1 MATPQS
7 IPTGVPVLL
16 ETVSGV
22 GAGTTFSFQCDPA
35 ATDFSAIFQA
45 KSGTT
50 ISADL
55 QISLDGGTTW
65 TNYVATL
72 ITAAGAKA
80 ENASGVT
87 PLVGGALYRFNY
99 TTLTGTWVILVCS
112 N

>member
-1 MATPQS
+1 MAFITQ
-7 IPTGVPVLL
+7 GAAQVL

-22 GAGTTFSFQCDPA
+22 SAGVTFSFEARPA
-35 ATDFSAIFQA
+35 RGDWSAVFQA

-65 TNYVATL
+65 TNYAAGFFA
-72 ITAAGAKA
+72 AAGAKA
-80 ENASGVT
+80 LAAASTT
-87 PLVGGALYRFNY
+87 PPLAGALYRLNY
-99 TTLTGTWVILVCS
+99 TTLTGTWTILVTS

>member
-1 MATPQS
+1 MPS
-7 IPTGVPVLL
+7 INAGDAVVL
-16 ETVSGV
+16 ETVSAT
-22 GAGTTFSFQCDPA
+22 GAGVTFSFPA
-35 ATDFSAIFQA
+35 HWGAGDWSVVFQA

-55 QISLDGGTTW
+55 QISLDGGTTF

-80 ENASGVT
+80 FAASSTT
-87 PLVGGALYRFNY
+87 PPIAGALYRLNY
-99 TTLTGTWVILVCS
+99 TTLTGTWTILVSS